1 MPYTRA
7 APAPLAPAG
16 PAAPPV
22 LPPAAAP
29 ASPVPTAGAD
39 APAGPPAP
47 ARLPNGDPM
56 LATRVRPPHPP
67 AAAFLHRD
75 RLLGRLDAAALR
87 PVTLVNGPAGA
98 GKTLLVADWLARG
111 RLPGPAGWLTLEPS
125 DNQPGTFWAYV
136 REALQTGVAGLPA
149 EVGAP
154 ARAEHVEPSLLLRL
168 AAWINARPRPT
179 VLVLDECEHLDNLRL
194 AEQLHDLVRHTDG
207 RLRLVLVGR
216 SEPLLPLH
224 RYRAAGELAEIRAGE
239 LALNR
244 AETAAVLERHG
255 LRVGPA
261 AVGAVHHAL
270 SGWTAGVRLLALA
283 AQEADDPEA
292 YLGRIDAGPTALSD
306 FLLAE
311 VLRTQPAPTQD
322 LLLRCSLLGRVHP
335 DLADAL
341 TGRRDGRRILDRL
354 HQDNAFTDALPDGWY
369 RLHPMFAGILRLHL
383 RAAAPERVDELRV
396 RAAHWLAGHGQYRAA
411 LDHAAEAGA
420 WALAARLLVDE
431 FALGELLAGRD
442 ATRLCALF
450 ARMPPTEHSP
460 AAELVRAAVHL
471 TRDEAASALTIL
483 EHVEPLLPADR
494 TALQLAAVLVRTGA
508 ARLLGSAPLADRAA
522 RRAGELEH
530 RVPADL
536 PERHP
541 ELLTLMAADLGSTLL
556 WHGRL
561 DEACRALERAAR
573 APVSPTTARL
583 RHDALCR
590 LALVD
595 HLRGWPGR
603 AERRVRQADEEAD
616 RSSLPPESRTE
627 VRDLVLAAT
636 ALERDE
642 PAEAGAALHRTTGGR
657 APDHDPVVT
666 LGTGVVRAGLLLAQG
681 RPDSALRLL
690 DETRRHGLADR
701 TSDWSRER
709 LAVTACAAHLAAG
722 RPAAAVAALD
732 DVPLR
737 APDSLVVAA
746 RARLAA
752 GRDEQDT
759 LAGLRALR
767 DDPAVGSA
775 TRTRALLL
783 LAQAAAE
790 HDGPDSARLLAE
802 ALAAAEPER
811 LRRPFRESAPWV
823 RRRLRALPH
832 LARAHGWLPADLR
845 PPARDPAPERRP
857 DAGTAAGPTARAAT
871 GPSARTTAKAAT
883 WTTAE
888 PLPAAGAPVEPLT
901 GREREILL
909 CAARLLSTQEIA
921 DELYVS
927 PNTVKTHLK
936 SVNRKLR
943 TANRRDAV
951 RTATRLRLLDAP

>member
-7 APAPLAPAG
+7 APAPPSRSG
-16 PAAPPV
+16 HTSPPV
-22 LPPAAAP
+22 PAPAP
-29 ASPVPTAGAD
+29 ASP
-39 APAGPPAP
+39 APAAGTNAPGPLPAAEPPAP
-47 ARLPNGDPM
+47 ERLPNGDPM
-56 LATRVRPPHPP
+56 LATRVRPPRPP
-67 AAAFLHRD
+67 AAAFLPRD

-111 RLPGPAGWLTLEPS
+111 RLPGPAAWLTLEPS

-168 AAWINARPRPT
+168 AAWINALPRPP

-194 AEQLHDLVRHTDG
+194 AEQLRDLVRHTAG

-239 LALNR
+239 LALDR

-255 LRVGPA
+255 LRVGPE
-261 AVGAVHHAL
+261 AVEAVHHAL

-283 AQEADDPEA
+283 AQDAEDPED

-322 LLLRCSLLGRVHP
+322 LLLRCSILGRVHP
-335 DLADAL
+335 DLADEL

-450 ARMPPTEHSP
+450 ARMPATEHSP

-471 TRDEAASALTIL
+471 TGDEAASALTIL
-483 EHVEPLLPADR
+483 EHVEPLLPAEG
-494 TALQLAAVLVRTGA
+494 TPLQLAAVLVRTGA

-522 RRAGELEH
+522 RRIEELER
-530 RVPADL
+530 RVPADML
-536 PERHP
+536 ERHP
-541 ELLTLMAADLGSTLL
+541 ELLALMAADLGSTLL

-561 DEACRALERAAR
+561 DEAGRALERAAR
-573 APVSPTTARL
+573 APLSPATARL

-590 LALVD
+590 LALID
-595 HLRGWPGR
+595 HLRGRPGR
-603 AERRVRQADEEAD
+603 AERRVREADQEAD
-616 RSSLPPESRTE
+616 RSSLPPDSRTE

-642 PAEAGAALHRTTGGR
+642 PAEARAALHRAAGGR
-657 APDHDPVVT
+657 VPGHDPVVT
-666 LGTGVVRAGLLLAQG
+666 LGTGVVRAGLHLAEG
-681 RPDSALRLL
+681 RPDSALRVL

-701 TSDWSRER
+701 ASDWSRER

-722 RPAAAVAALD
+722 RPGAALAALD
-732 DVPLR
+732 DVPVR

-752 GRDEQDT
+752 GRDEQGT
-759 LAGLRALR
+759 LAALQALR
-767 DDPAVGSA
+767 EEPAVGSA

-783 LAQAAAE
+783 LAQAEAE
-790 HDGPDSARLLAE
+790 RDGPGSARLLAE

-811 LRRPFRESAPWV
+811 LCRPFRESAPWV
-823 RRRLRALPH
+823 RRRLRGLPH
-832 LARAHGWLPADLR
+832 VAAAHGWLPADLR
-845 PPARDPAPERRP
+845 PPARDPVPERTA
-857 DAGTAAGPTARAAT
+857 DAAPVPVT
-871 GPSARTTAKAAT
+871 
-883 WTTAE
+883 
-888 PLPAAGAPVEPLT
+888 GAPVEPLT

>member
-7 APAPLAPAG
+7 APAPLVPTGHASPPALAPAPT
-16 PAAPPV
+16 PAA
-22 LPPAAAP
+22 
-29 ASPVPTAGAD
+29 ASPVPTAGAN

-56 LATRVRPPHPP
+56 LATRVRPPRPP

-136 REALQTGVAGLPA
+136 REALQTGVGGLPA

-168 AAWINARPRPT
+168 AAWINARPRPL

-194 AEQLHDLVRHTDG
+194 AEQLHDLVRHTAG

-261 AVGAVHHAL
+261 AVEAVHHAL

-283 AQEADDPEA
+283 AQDADDPEA

-311 VLRTQPAPTQD
+311 VLRAQPAPTQD
-322 LLLRCSLLGRVHP
+322 LLLRSSILGRVHP

-450 ARMPPTEHSP
+450 SRMPPSEHSP

-471 TRDEAASALTIL
+471 TRDEAASALRIL
-483 EHVEPLLPADR
+483 EHVEPLLPAER

-541 ELLTLMAADLGSTLL
+541 ELLALMAADLGSTLL

-573 APVSPTTARL
+573 APLSPATARL

-603 AERRVRQADEEAD
+603 AERRVREADEQAD
-616 RSSLPPESRTE
+616 RSACRRTAAPRSGTSCWPPPPWSATSRP
-627 VRDLVLAAT
+627 R
-636 ALERDE
+636 
-642 PAEAGAALHRTTGGR
+642 PGR
-657 APDHDPVVT
+657 RCT
-666 LGTGVVRAGLLLAQG
+666 
-681 RPDSALRLL
+681 
-690 DETRRHGLADR
+690 
-701 TSDWSRER
+701 
-709 LAVTACAAHLAAG
+709 G
-722 RPAAAVAALD
+722 RPAVARRTTTRWS
-732 DVPLR
+732 PW
-737 APDSLVVAA
+737 
-746 RARLAA
+746 
-752 GRDEQDT
+752 
-759 LAGLRALR
+759 
-767 DDPAVGSA
+767 GSA
-775 TRTRALLL
+775 C
-783 LAQAAAE
+783 
-790 HDGPDSARLLAE
+790 S
-802 ALAAAEPER
+802 
-811 LRRPFRESAPWV
+811 
-823 RRRLRALPH
+823 
-832 LARAHGWLPADLR
+832 
-845 PPARDPAPERRP
+845 
-857 DAGTAAGPTARAAT
+857 
-871 GPSARTTAKAAT
+871 GPSCSWPR
-883 WTTAE
+883 
-888 PLPAAGAPVEPLT
+888 
-901 GREREILL
+901 
-909 CAARLLSTQEIA
+909 
-921 DELYVS
+921 
-927 PNTVKTHLK
+927 
-936 SVNRKLR
+936 
-943 TANRRDAV
+943 AV
-951 RTATRLRLLDAP
+951 RTARCGCWTRPGGTGSRTGPPTGAASASPSRPAPRTWPPDGRGRRSRPWRTCRSGRPTPWWWRPGPGSRPAGTSRAPWPGCGPCATTRPWAARPVPGRCCCWRRPRSSATVPTAPGCWPRPSPPPSRSGSAGRSASRRRGCADGCAGCPNWPAPTAGCRTTCGHPPATRPRSGVRTPGRP